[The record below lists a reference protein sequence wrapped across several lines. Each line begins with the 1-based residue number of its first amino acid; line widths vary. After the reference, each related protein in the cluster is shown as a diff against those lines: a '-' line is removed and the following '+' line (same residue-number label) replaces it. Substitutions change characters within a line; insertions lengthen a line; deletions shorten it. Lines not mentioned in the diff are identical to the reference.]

1 MDSQWNYTYLQQHQQ
16 QLSSANSSLNLPPGW
31 VQAHDPNSGRLYYA
45 NVSTNESRWD
55 PPPPPPPP
63 SVPKNVENTPYTVS
77 AAAVSVAIPFS
88 NNISTSNIT
97 STSVKGVTYPEV
109 TPTYHQN
116 QSTSVSTINPTS
128 AATIS
133 STNPSSMLPVPNV
146 LSMLLVENQRRRLLE
161 QKQQKPISSGD
172 MTILDIPLEEV
183 ELPSLSA
190 GMLADLCRIQQEL
203 QHNDNGNEELYYYK
217 PLDANKMPMM
227 SKPTQIESGR
237 VDVRISNLM
246 QELQKLT

>member
-16 QLSSANSSLNLPPGW
+16 QPSSVNNSLNLPPGW
-31 VQAHDPNSGRLYYA
+31 VQAHDPISGRLYYA

-55 PPPPPPPP
+55 PPPPPPPSAP
-63 SVPKNVENTPYTVS
+63 TKVENAPYTAS
-77 AAAVSVAIPFS
+77 AAVSGIIPS
-88 NNISTSNIT
+88 STIISTNNILSTSL
-97 STSVKGVTYPEV
+97 
-109 TPTYHQN
+109 
-116 QSTSVSTINPTS
+116 
-128 AATIS
+128 S

-161 QKQQKPISSGD
+161 QKQPKPDSSGD
-172 MTILDIPLEEV
+172 LSILDIPIEEV

-190 GMLADLCRIQQEL
+190 GMLADVCRIQQEL
-203 QHNDNGNEELYYYK
+203 QDNDNGNEELYYYK
-217 PLDANKMPMM
+217 PLDVNKMPMM

-246 QELQKLT
+246 QELQKLK